1 MGRKE
6 RKMNKFLITILLLS
20 LSLLGRAQRIVFTPQ
35 WTPQAQ
41 FAGYYVAFERGF
53 YKEAGVDVDI
63 QHPSTS
69 YSAFN
74 RLFEGSSDIIT
85 QQLVQAMVE
94 IDRGMPLV
102 NILQTSQQNGLML
115 VSRTDSIRT
124 LDDFRGKK
132 VGVWIV
138 GFGDLVY
145 MMDVDKEMNIQ
156 WVPFLEGMNLYISGA
171 LDGTLAMSYNE
182 YLQIRV
188 SGHENKPFVRIRDT
202 EYDFPED
209 GVYVTIDFYRKNKDK
224 VNAFVEASKRGWEYA
239 HEHPEEALDIVMKW
253 VEKEQV
259 HTNRLHQQWML
270 EEILRLQCKKGQ
282 EKPTFELD
290 ALTVSKLSDLLLKHR
305 RIHAPINLKK
315 LKGGE
320 L

>member
-1 MGRKE
+1 
-6 RKMNKFLITILLLS
+6 MNKFLIITLLLS
-20 LSLLGRAQRIVFTPQ
+20 LSLIGRAQRIVFTPQ

-41 FAGYYVAFERGF
+41 FAGYYVAFDKGF
-53 YKEAGVDVDI
+53 YKEAGVDVDM
-63 QHPSTS
+63 QHPSAS

-132 VGVWIV
+132 VGVWKV

-171 LDGTLAMSYNE
+171 VDGTLAMSYDE
-182 YLQIRV
+182 YLQIKV